1 MDIDVGDHNGIV
13 SNSPDER
20 QTTPNI
26 AVIPT
31 KLRESDISN
40 YAVNSSPLP
49 APPKEHH
56 SVVSVDAP
64 HDSDEEPDSSASPR
78 SVTQDE
84 ESFGDERVRAA
95 SAQPSKDNKGKA
107 RAVDLSDAV

>member
-1 MDIDVGDHNGIV
+1 MGGYNGTV
-13 SNSPDER
+13 SNSPDEW
-20 QTTPNI
+20 QTTPDI

-31 KLRESDISN
+31 KLRESDISSHV
-40 YAVNSSPLP
+40 VNSSPLP
-49 APPKEHH
+49 DPPQERH

-64 HDSDEEPDSSASPR
+64 HDSDEEPDLSASPR

-84 ESFGDERVRAA
+84 ESFGDERDRAA

-107 RAVDLSDAV
+107 RAVDPSNVV

>member
-1 MDIDVGDHNGIV
+1 MDIDVGDHNGTV

-26 AVIPT
+26 AVVPT
-31 KLRESDISN
+31 KLRESDISS
-40 YAVNSSPLP
+40 YAANSSPLP
-49 APPKEHH
+49 APPEENH

-64 HDSDEEPDSSASPR
+64 HDSDEEPDLSASPR

-84 ESFGDERVRAA
+84 ESFGGERDGVA
-95 SAQPSKDNKGKA
+95 SAQPSKDEKGKA
-107 RAVDLSDAV
+107 RAVDPSNVV